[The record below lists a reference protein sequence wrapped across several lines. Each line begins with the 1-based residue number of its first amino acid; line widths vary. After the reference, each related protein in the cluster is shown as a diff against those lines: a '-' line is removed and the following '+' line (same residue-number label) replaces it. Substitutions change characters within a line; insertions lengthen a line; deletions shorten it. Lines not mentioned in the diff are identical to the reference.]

1 MTYVASDVAASTSN
15 LRAILKNLSTED
27 MRKDSQKLLLS
38 KIPSGIVASQNS
50 PTEATSRGN
59 TGVVVEKSNVKNNVT
74 ISSNNASFYDSNF
87 KKKCLDQVI
96 DDYSLFFRVSRY
108 IEDTRSIYLLTMCS
122 MLDAA
127 ANESSG
133 SDANADVV
141 DVDPWDLDS
150 LAENDQL
157 FFTETNWP
165 SVEKN
170 VSIYDQYERLLKVLD
185 RPPTFND

>member
-1 MTYVASDVAASTSN
+1 MTNVASDVAASTSN

>member
-1 MTYVASDVAASTSN
+1 MTNVASNVAASTSN

-38 KIPSGIVASQNS
+38 KIPSGIVASRNS

-59 TGVVVEKSNVKNNVT
+59 TGVVVEKSNVKNDVT

>member
-1 MTYVASDVAASTSN
+1 MTNVASDVAASTSN

-133 SDANADVV
+133 SDANADVA

>member
-1 MTYVASDVAASTSN
+1 MTNVASNVAASTSN